1 MLGWWYWFFLTFVA
15 KIATIPGI
23 SLFIW
28 SKELAKHIR
37 NNRNKLYISVIHLSL
52 CYFYVC
58 SDGLSVKVFAF
69 KSIRLTSRHDS
80 HLLYTRH
87 VYRHLLS
94 CCWEWVPR
102 FSYDETKGSG
112 ICFLV
117 SKYTA
122 TVLFNKNGEENGF
135 FNFNYFNW
143 YPLGSSQ
150 GPLLIVTM
158 PSAVQDHI
166 TNLEKGKIIVCP
178 PSHPLSQTQP
188 LSTVKTF
195 FIDRERKRG
204 REKEKRERERE
215 RKGERK
221 KQRKRKERKGRKRKK
236 QRKKERKERRS
247 SNVT

>member
-1 MLGWWYWFFLTFVA
+1 M
-15 KIATIPGI
+15 
-23 SLFIW
+23 
-28 SKELAKHIR
+28 
-37 NNRNKLYISVIHLSL
+37 
-52 CYFYVC
+52 
-58 SDGLSVKVFAF
+58 
-69 KSIRLTSRHDS
+69 
-80 HLLYTRH
+80 
-87 VYRHLLS
+87 
-94 CCWEWVPR
+94 PR

-158 PSAVQDHI
+158 PSAVQGHI

-178 PSHPLSQTQP
+178 PSHPVSQTQP

-204 REKEKRERERE
+204 RDKEKRERERE
-215 RKGERK
+215 
-221 KQRKRKERKGRKRKK
+221 KGREKETEKEKREKREKRKK
-236 QRKKERKERRS
+236 KKPPKVKNFIRAEKSQKKAYIFNITNYFSIKILMRMTQKHL
-247 SNVT
+247 